1 MKEVR
6 IPMDDDKH
14 KELKSEKNDRT
25 WLEMLEKA
33 AGIEEKE

>member
-14 KELKSEKNDRT
+14 EDLTAAKNGRT

-33 AGIEEKE
+33 AEIEEG